1 MSMAG
6 AKMTLKHIAE
16 LMDVHALTKTLMDF
30 SEATGFAT
38 VAVDARGVPVTQ
50 LCAFADFCRQIRQDP
65 VRRALC
71 HGCDAYGG
79 LQSLTQGSPQIYRCH
94 AGLVDFSVPITSDGD
109 YVGAILCG
117 QTRVPEVEQPEF
129 LMDGLSWRGEPTLEH
144 HYEQVPVV
152 GRRKVQAATK
162 TLLGLRAGLE
172 TDTGTVRLLLSDM
185 SSHHIATR
193 ESGVQ
198 ASSSLLRGRRSVEAS
213 GAPGGRSSADH
224 ELATL
229 QRAPQGPEDSSL
241 KTEIFRAA
249 LVGEDLA
256 AVVAEISRQ
265 LDAAY
270 MPRAGREV
278 VGAIVRIEDALLAVG
293 SQIAPS
299 RAAHLRDSVL
309 HARHDERPC
318 PSRYVSQLQLE
329 RVAIV
334 LLDEVLDSRPP
345 RQRNV
350 RDLINDIARHPARA
364 LSLTDAARTLH
375 WSPGHLSKLFKSVT
389 GETFVSYVM
398 ARRLERAELMLAS
411 TQMPVGE
418 IAIALD
424 FTQVNY
430 FSRVFRTRTGISPSE
445 YRREHES
452 CDRRLTNGSVQHAHL
467 APLRG

>member
-1 MSMAG
+1 M
-6 AKMTLKHIAE
+6 
-16 LMDVHALTKTLMDF
+16 
-30 SEATGFAT
+30 
-38 VAVDARGVPVTQ
+38 
-50 LCAFADFCRQIRQDP
+50 
-65 VRRALC
+65 
-71 HGCDAYGG
+71 
-79 LQSLTQGSPQIYRCH
+79 
-94 AGLVDFSVPITSDGD
+94 
-109 YVGAILCG
+109 
-117 QTRVPEVEQPEF
+117 
-129 LMDGLSWRGEPTLEH
+129 
-144 HYEQVPVV
+144 
-152 GRRKVQAATK
+152 
-162 TLLGLRAGLE
+162 
-172 TDTGTVRLLLSDM
+172 
-185 SSHHIATR
+185 
-193 ESGVQ
+193 
-198 ASSSLLRGRRSVEAS
+198 
-213 GAPGGRSSADH
+213 
-224 ELATL
+224 
-229 QRAPQGPEDSSL
+229 
-241 KTEIFRAA
+241 
-249 LVGEDLA
+249 
-256 AVVAEISRQ
+256 VAEISRQ